1 MVLEYFRYHILMGRP
16 YHANGALS
24 RTQTTSYSMSHT
36 SIDHVPTT
44 NPNPAGP
51 QVVNSHPGSI
61 KLNNFK

>member
-1 MVLEYFRYHILMGRP
+1 MGRP